1 MHKIMCSNDHFLNPQ
16 WAEKHFR
23 KLNTSTLEMDGLKQQ
38 KIICLVFIRMILCI
52 EHVFLIEWLWVIYSM
67 IKHLVNRTF
76 SLLVQ
81 SHKQF
86 EEVFKRTVLGEYF
99 ESVDKKM
106 QKEFFQ
112 RYLQDFVA
120 LTMKVSA
127 FGEQQVS

>member
-1 MHKIMCSNDHFLNPQ
+1 MINN
-16 WAEKHFR
+16 
-23 KLNTSTLEMDGLKQQ
+23 
-38 KIICLVFIRMILCI
+38 II
-52 EHVFLIEWLWVIYSM
+52 
-67 IKHLVNRTF
+67 NRDF
-76 SLLVQ
+76 SLPIDQ

-120 LTMKVSA
+120 LTMKVSSV
-127 FGEQQVS
+127 GEQQVSLFSV